1 MKHPNITMSG
11 SNLQINGKQIAV
23 MSNTESRDILLNTLY
38 KALHKDEAVYLAL
51 STLDTNGEGVRTSEI
66 ARCLNM
72 DRSNCTKA
80 LERLLETNRIRIV
93 GSTADIKDE
102 KGRPSRLWKVKS

>member
-11 SNLQINGKQIAV
+11 SNLNINGKQIAV
-23 MSNTESRDILLNTLY
+23 MSNKEARDILLNTLY

-51 STLDTNGEGVRTSEI
+51 STLDNGDGVRTSEV
-66 ARCLNM
+66 ARCLGM

-80 LERLLETNRIRIV
+80 LERLLDTNRIRII
-93 GSTADIKDE
+93 GTTAEIENE
-102 KGRPSRLWKVKS
+102 KGRPSRLWKVRS

>member
-23 MSNTESRDILLNTLY
+23 MSNKESRDILLTTLY
-38 KALHKDEAVYLAL
+38 KVLHKDEAVYLAL
-51 STLDTNGEGVRTSEI
+51 STLDTDGTGVRTSEV

-80 LERLLETNRIRIV
+80 LERLLDTNRIRIV
-93 GSTADIKDE
+93 GSTSEAENE
-102 KGRPSRLWKVKS
+102 KGRPSRLWKVK

>member
-1 MKHPNITMSG
+1 MSG
-11 SNLQINGKQIAV
+11 SNLRINGEQIAV
-23 MSNTESRDILLNTLY
+23 MSNKDAREVLLNTLY

-51 STLDTNGEGVRTSEI
+51 STLDSGDGVRTSEI

-80 LERLLETNRIRIV
+80 LERLLDDKRIRIA
-93 GSTADIKDE
+93 GTTSETENE
-102 KGRPSRLWKVKS
+102 KGRPSRLWKVK

>member
-1 MKHPNITMSG
+1 MKHTNITMSG

-23 MSNTESRDILLNTLY
+23 MSNSESRDILLNTLY
-38 KALHKDEAVYLAL
+38 GVLHKDEAVYLAL
-51 STLDTNGEGVRTSEI
+51 STLDTNEMGVRTSEV

-80 LERLLETNRIRIV
+80 LERLLETNRIRV
-93 GSTADIKDE
+93 AGSTWLAKDAQ
-102 KGRPSRLWKVKS
+102 GRPSRLWKIAS